1 MGGALL
7 SNTMRLRLQI
17 TGDQKWALQGVAQA
31 LQRASADH
39 AFDVEVVP
47 LERVLA
53 QAGAVQ
59 ADVLV
64 VVQASAELAARLLT
78 ALAAALPVL
87 WLGGDLRPSPERS
100 RGATGWLA
108 AQADDARIAAAI
120 HALAAG
126 LHVMDDA
133 LGWDLPAPAVSAPA
147 SEPLTPR
154 ELEVFE
160 LLAKGL
166 ANREIALALGISSH
180 TAKFH
185 VAQILEKTGAATR
198 TEAVRQGLRLGWIG
212 L

>member
-7 SNTMRLRLQI
+7 SDTMHLRLQI
-17 TGDQKWALQGVAQA
+17 TGDQKWALHGVAQA
-31 LQRASADH
+31 LQRVASDH
-39 AFDVEVVP
+39 GFDVDTIP
-47 LERVLA
+47 LERLLSPSSA
-53 QAGAVQ
+53 AQ
-59 ADVLV
+59 ADVLA
-64 VVQASAELAARLLT
+64 VVQASADVATRLL
-78 ALAAALPVL
+78 ASLPAALPVL
-87 WLGGDLRPSPERS
+87 WLGGAVRPSPDRT

-108 AQADDARIAAAI
+108 ADADDTRIAAAV

-133 LGWDLPAPAVSAPA
+133 LGWEVPAAAVSAPA